1 MNQLATIVQPA
12 SAVLEFHLL
21 AVKDYESRFLNVDP
35 QVADVYRYIGLYRLF
50 SNPTVYTAGNSWL
63 AQVVLE
69 AEIARDNV
77 TVDSSEQL
85 DIYVD
90 NFMAK
95 MAVVNNGFEEN
106 GDVQRIVQ
114 LGFNN
119 IYDARGF
126 NDE

>member
-12 SAVLEFHLL
+12 STVLEFHLL

-50 SNPTVYTAGNSWL
+50 SNPTVYAAGNSWL

-77 TVDSSEQL
+77 TIDSSEQL

-95 MAVVNNGFEEN
+95 MTAVNNGFEEN